1 LLGFGILVCNAANR
15 FDIDFEVRRWKG
27 SEKREADDER
37 EAGALAEMGEK
48 WPRRRMQGL
57 S

>member
-1 LLGFGILVCNAANR
+1 
-15 FDIDFEVRRWKG
+15 VRRWKG

-48 WPRRRMQGL
+48 WPRIRMQGL